1 MAEKQKKKYVD
12 YDDRIRIELLYNTEK
27 NKPAQIAEKLGYSER
42 TIYRELARGY
52 CENLDS
58 ELRTKRVYSAQL
70 AQQDYNEK
78 ASAKGPGLKI
88 GNDHALA
95 AYIEDKIVN
104 EKFSPEA
111 VLMEIDRTGMKFFVS
126 ISKTTL
132 YRYIYDDLFLG
143 VSAKDLPCGRRLRK
157 KKTETEQR
165 ICYKDPLKESIDN
178 RPPEINDRK
187 EFGHWEM
194 DTVYGTNHGKSTC
207 LLVLTER
214 KTRDEIGIKIAT
226 RTAADVVSALNRLER
241 QFERRRRGCFPQIFK
256 TITVDNG
263 SEFADWEGIE
273 RSWYK
278 KGGQRTKVYFCHP
291 FSSWE
296 RGSNENA
303 NKLVRRF
310 IPKGAKISDYSADEI
325 ERIIR
330 WMNHYPRRIL
340 GGKTSNDLF
349 EMELEKLIA

>member
-1 MAEKQKKKYVD
+1 MGKKESKYID
-12 YDDRIRIELLYNTEK
+12 YNVRIRIELLYNVEK
-27 NKPAQIAEKLGYSER
+27 NSVAQIAEKVDFSER
-42 TIYRELARGY
+42 TIYRELKRGY
-52 CENLDS
+52 CENRDYLWR
-58 ELRTKRVYSAQL
+58 ERRVYSAEL

-78 ASAKGPGLKI
+78 ASAKGPPLKI
-88 GNDHALA
+88 GNDHKLA

-111 VLMEIDRTGMKFFVS
+111 VLMEIDRTGMKFSVS

-143 VSAKDLPCGRRLRK
+143 VTEKDLPCGKRPRK
-157 KKTETEQR
+157 KKTNTEQR
-165 ICYKDPLKESIDN
+165 ISYKDPMKESIDN
-178 RPPEINDRK
+178 RPPEIDERE

-214 KTRDEIGIKIAT
+214 KTRDEIGVKIAT
-226 RTAADVVSALNRLER
+226 RSANDVVSAINRLER

-263 SEFADWEGIE
+263 SEFSDWEGIE
-273 RSWYK
+273 KSWYK
-278 KGGQRTKVYFCHP
+278 NGGQRTKVYFCHP
-291 FSSWE
+291 YSSFE
-296 RGSNENA
+296 RGSNENQ
-303 NKLVRRF
+303 NKLIRRF
-310 IPKGAKISDYSADEI
+310 IPKGAKISDYSDE
-325 ERIIR
+325 EVARIIR
-330 WMNHYPRRIL
+330 WINHYPRRIL